1 MRCVLQFDEC
11 FLLQCEKE
19 RESEREKEKEGE
31 RIPPHPSLTFP
42 AAASTVAYTCAQIR
56 TQARAHKLPK
66 KKKNAYMHARGN
78 LHGVAGGGGGHK
90 ACTHREGERDRER
103 EKEGESASVT
113 QRGEIRLLCNSEIC
127 NLHVNN
133 PWSAASPG
141 GALPPLSASPPP
153 CSPRAHPLP
162 RSAQTSSP
170 APSLHPAPPP
180 HFT

>member
-78 LHGVAGGGGGHK
+78 LHGVAGGEYTK
-90 ACTHREGERDRER
+90 RARTERERETGKERER
-103 EKEGESASVT
+103 EKVL
-113 QRGEIRLLCNSEIC
+113 Q
-127 NLHVNN
+127 
-133 PWSAASPG
+133 
-141 GALPPLSASPPP
+141 
-153 CSPRAHPLP
+153 
-162 RSAQTSSP
+162 
-170 APSLHPAPPP
+170 
-180 HFT
+180 

>member
-66 KKKNAYMHARGN
+66 KKKKCIHACERK
-78 LHGVAGGGGGHK
+78 LARGGGGGEYTK
-90 ACTHREGERDRER
+90 RARTERER
-103 EKEGESASVT
+103 EKGKGREREKVL
-113 QRGEIRLLCNSEIC
+113 Q
-127 NLHVNN
+127 
-133 PWSAASPG
+133 
-141 GALPPLSASPPP
+141 
-153 CSPRAHPLP
+153 
-162 RSAQTSSP
+162 
-170 APSLHPAPPP
+170 
-180 HFT
+180 